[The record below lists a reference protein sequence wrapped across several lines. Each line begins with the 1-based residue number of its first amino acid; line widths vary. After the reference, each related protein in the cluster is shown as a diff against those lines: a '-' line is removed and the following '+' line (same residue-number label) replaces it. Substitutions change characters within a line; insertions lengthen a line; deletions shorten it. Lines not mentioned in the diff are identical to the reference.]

1 MATLNMVDTATPV
14 ETLDFPA
21 LMTGNDWEKSSFF
34 VQDVAETSPRSALES
49 RNAHDYAVA
58 LLHAVHTPREN
69 WVQFG
74 TQAFMATPSML
85 RSPSSPAIDR
95 NSTGGLGISHT
106 LSDFPWT
113 HELSMAHVSLA
124 DLLHATN
131 TPREISDM
139 SQRVTW
145 YSHMI
150 PSSPILTSDRNSR
163 DSRRHIPDS
172 LLKWQLSRTNKYED
186 FVGILRLRGLDAA
199 ADRLSYLQRATES
212 EPGEP
217 SIQIGSMR
225 CLAQFLI
232 TERLLHP
239 PRIGVN
245 PSGLLQVEWRPE
257 AGGIL
262 AMWFLQDGNI
272 QFAAAAEEVRP
283 GSERER
289 VSGVLPKDE
298 MMEAVRPLIKRMALS
313 ER

>member
-1 MATLNMVDTATPV
+1 MADTATPM
-14 ETLDFPA
+14 ETLDLPA
-21 LMTGNDWEKSSFF
+21 LMIGNDWEKSPFL
-34 VQDVAETSPRSALES
+34 VQDV
-49 RNAHDYAVA
+49 AHDYAVA
-58 LLHAVHTPREN
+58 LLHAVHTPQED
-69 WVQFG
+69 WMQFG
-74 TQAFMATPSML
+74 TQALMATPSML
-85 RSPSSPAIDR
+85 RSLSHLTIER

-106 LSDFPWT
+106 LNDFSWT
-113 HELSMAHVSLA
+113 HERSMAHASLV
-124 DLLHATN
+124 DLPHATN
-131 TPREISDM
+131 TPQEISDI
-139 SQRVTW
+139 SKRVTW

-150 PSSPILTSDRNSR
+150 PSSPILTNDRNNR
-163 DSRRHIPDS
+163 GSRRHISDS
-172 LLKWQLSRTNKYED
+172 LLKWHLSGTNKYED
-186 FVGILRLRGLDAA
+186 FVGILRLKGLDAA
-199 ADRLSYLQRATES
+199 ADRLSYLQRVTES

-232 TERLLHP
+232 TERRLHP

-245 PSGLLQVEWRPE
+245 PGGLLQVEWRPE

-298 MMEAVRPLIKRMALS
+298 MMEAVRPFIKRMALS